1 LLFRLQQNYYAK
13 YLLTIIFIVG
23 GYLAL
28 VLLDN
33 FSNHNHQTL
42 CLFKLATSIP
52 CPGCGMGRA
61 TLALLNGDIPLSF
74 SYNILCIPFTLAI
87 IISLAWLTIDILIK
101 RETFFKFVKQDISN
115 KYKLLLFGLLIIDW
129 TINIIRL

>member
-1 LLFRLQQNYYAK
+1 MLFRLFQNYYAK
-13 YLLTIIFIVG
+13 YLLTICSIVG

-28 VLLDN
+28 VFLDN
-33 FSNHNHQTL
+33 FHNHNNQTL

-87 IISLAWLTIDILIK
+87 IISLTWLTIDIFS
-101 RETFFKFVKQDISN
+101 RRTTFFNFVNQDI
-115 KYKLLLFGLLIIDW
+115 KKEYKFLLFSLLLIDW

>member
-1 LLFRLQQNYYAK
+1 MQTKLQQNYFAK
-13 YLLTIIFIVG
+13 YLLTIIFIIG

-28 VLLDN
+28 VLLDT

-61 TLALLNGDIPLSF
+61 TLALVNGDIPLSF
-74 SYNILCIPFTLAI
+74 SYNILCIPFTAAI
-87 IISLAWLTIDILIK
+87 IISLTWLTVDIF
-101 RETFFKFVKQDISN
+101 RQQTTFFKFVKQDISN
-115 KYKLLLFGLLIIDW
+115 KYKFLLFSLLIIDW

>member
-1 LLFRLQQNYYAK
+1 MLFRLLQNYYAK
-13 YLLTIIFIVG
+13 YLLTIFSIVG

-28 VLLDN
+28 VFLDN
-33 FSNHNHQTL
+33 FSNHSEHTL
-42 CLFKLATSIP
+42 CLFKLATTIP

-74 SYNILCIPFTLAI
+74 SYNILCIPFTIAI
-87 IISLAWLTIDILIK
+87 IISLTWLTVDII
-101 RETFFKFVKQDISN
+101 RQQTTFFKFVKQDISN
-115 KYKLLLFGLLIIDW
+115 KYKILLFSLLIIDW

>member
-1 LLFRLQQNYYAK
+1 LQIKITENYNVK
-13 YLLTIIFIVG
+13 YLLTITFIVG

-33 FSNHNHQTL
+33 FSNHNHQTI
-42 CLFKLATSIP
+42 CLFKLATTIP

-74 SYNILCIPFTLAI
+74 SYNILCIPFTTAVI
-87 IISLAWLTIDILIK
+87 ASLTWLTVDIFRK
-101 RETFFKFVKQDISN
+101 QTTFFKFVKQDISN
-115 KYKLLLFGLLIIDW
+115 KYKFLLFSLLIIDW

>member
-1 LLFRLQQNYYAK
+1 MLFRLHQNYYTK
-13 YLLTIIFIVG
+13 YLLTIIAIVG

-33 FSNHNHQTL
+33 FHNHSYQAL

-61 TLALLNGDIPLSF
+61 TLALLNGDITLSF
-74 SYNILCIPFTLAI
+74 SYNILCIPFTIAI
-87 IISLAWLTIDILIK
+87 LTSLTWLTVDIFRK
-101 RETFFKFVKQDISN
+101 QTTFFKFVKQDISN
-115 KYKLLLFGLLIIDW
+115 KLKILLILLLIIDW

>member
-1 LLFRLQQNYYAK
+1 LQFKITENYYVK
-13 YLLTIIFIVG
+13 YLLTITFIVG

-33 FSNHNHQTL
+33 FSNHNHQTI
-42 CLFKLATSIP
+42 CLFKLATTIP

-74 SYNILCIPFTLAI
+74 SYNILCIPFTTAVI
-87 IISLAWLTIDILIK
+87 TSLTWLTVDIFRK
-101 RETFFKFVKQDISN
+101 QTTFFKFVKQEISN
-115 KYKLLLFGLLIIDW
+115 KYKFLLFSLLIIDW

>member
-1 LLFRLQQNYYAK
+1 MLFRLQQNYIAK
-13 YLLTIIFIVG
+13 YLLTFIAIVG

-33 FSNHNHQTL
+33 FSNHNHKTL
-42 CLFKLATSIP
+42 CLFKLVTTIP

-74 SYNILCIPFTLAI
+74 SYNILCIPFTTAI
-87 IISLAWLTIDILIK
+87 IISLTWLTVDIF
-101 RETFFKFVKQDISN
+101 RQQTTFFKFVKRDISN
-115 KYKLLLFGLLIIDW
+115 KYKILLFLLLIIDW